1 MKVIIF
7 GASGSIGR
15 PVVQQALAAGHQ
27 VTAVVRNGKMA
38 PKPGLKVVSADV
50 LDAAAVSAAMPGHDS
65 VICVL
70 GAGRAGVVRSSGT
83 ANIIAAMHEH
93 GIRRLICQST
103 LGAGDSAPALNFF
116 WKYVMFGLLLRPAFA
131 DHQIQEQL
139 VRASGLDWTI
149 VRPAAFTDGPQTG
162 QYKHGFAANT
172 PNLTLKISRKD
183 LASFL
188 VQQLNSV
195 QYLFKAPGLSY

>member
-15 PVVQQALAAGHQ
+15 PVVEQALASGHQ
-27 VTAVVRNGKMA
+27 VTAVVRKGKLDDR
-38 PKPGLKVVSADV
+38 PGLTVVSTDV
-50 LDAAAVSAAMPGHDS
+50 LDPTAVNAVMPGHDS

-70 GAGRAGVVRSSGT
+70 GAGRAGVVRSTGT

-116 WKYVMFGLLLRPAFA
+116 WKYLMFGLLLRPAFA

-149 VRPAAFTDGPQTG
+149 VRPAAFTDGPLTEKYQ
-162 QYKHGFAANT
+162 HGFAPDT
-172 PNLTLKISRKD
+172 KDLTLKISRKD

-188 VQQLNSV
+188 VKQLNSV
-195 QYLFKAPGLSY
+195 QYLLKTPGLSY

>member
-7 GASGSIGR
+7 GASGSVGR
-15 PVVQQALAAGHQ
+15 PLVKQALAAGHE

-38 PKPGLKVVSADV
+38 ASPGLTIVSANV
-50 LDAAAVSAAMPGHDS
+50 LDEAAVNDVMPGHDS

-70 GAGRAGVVRSSGT
+70 GAGRSGVVRSAGT
-83 ANIIAAMHEH
+83 ANIIAAMHNH

-116 WKYVMFGLLLRPAFA
+116 WKYLMFGLLLRPAFA
-131 DHQIQEQL
+131 DHQFQEQL
-139 VRASGLDWTI
+139 VRSSGLDWTI
-149 VRPAAFTDGPQTG
+149 VRPAAFTDGPQTD
-162 QYKHGFAANT
+162 QYHHGFAADMKG
-172 PNLTLKISRKD
+172 LTLKISRKD

-188 VQQLNSV
+188 VKQLSSAR
-195 QYLFKAPGLSY
+195 YLLKTPALSY